1 MKLIVKAN
9 LKKSDVACDT
19 SIKRGDKVKS
29 YDFPENLE
37 LDPERAERN
46 YVVGTVTDIVEE
58 YDCEHYKILVEY
70 RVVSGDKQETPTGQL
85 LFVYP
90 PVNGTL
96 TWTDK
101 TTCGVVKV

>member
-9 LKKSDVACDT
+9 LKKSEVACDT

-29 YDFPENLE
+29 YDFPDNL
-37 LDPERAERN
+37 LYDLERAERN
-46 YVVGTVTDIVEE
+46 YVVGTVTDIVEKE
-58 YDCEHYKILVEY
+58 DCAHYKILVEY
-70 RVVSGDKQETPTGQL
+70 RVCSGEKQETPTGQL

-90 PVNGTL
+90 PVNGTP
-96 TWTDK
+96 TSMGH

>member
-1 MKLIVKAN
+1 MKLLVKAN

-37 LDPERAERN
+37 FDPDRAERN
-46 YVVGTVTDIVEE
+46 YVVGTVTDIVEKH
-58 YDCEHYKILVEY
+58 DCEHYKILVEY
-70 RVVSGDKQETPTGQL
+70 RVVSGEREETPTGQL

-90 PVNGTL
+90 PVNGTP
-96 TWTDK
+96 TWTGK